1 MAMMDAQ
8 AVSGVGRAITATTLV
23 RILGALFGMLS
34 LALTA
39 HWLGPAG
46 RGTLVTISTWVVL
59 FATLGGL
66 SLGQVAIHRSAGVSV
81 QEWLAPIMG
90 ALLAATI
97 TITLLGWLT
106 AVGLYTFSRH
116 LFHGL
121 PLPYLVTGFL
131 GLPLV
136 LWEQYNVPL
145 LMAVGSVGLYNRYQ
159 ILGRVVG
166 LTAMAVVLIYLKLG
180 VEGALLAWMAANLV
194 LAVGGFRHLWQ
205 LAGRPRLM
213 RAETL
218 GLLTGGVKLHLNA
231 VGSVL
236 FSGTDVLLL
245 HHFRGPVPTGYYQ
258 TAVQLT
264 TMFLLVPQAATMIL
278 YSRVSA
284 DGPDRAWRVHR
295 RVLAAI
301 VGLMVVGCLAAYA
314 AAPWVIPAFLGVR
327 FVPSVSLFR
336 WLLLG
341 VVGMTFST
349 LLAPQWI
356 GRGLFWQAS
365 LLTLVVGIGNVG
377 LNLVLIPKYGA
388 LGAVWGTLAVYMFS
402 IFGNGAMALYCEIR
416 YRTLKSSS
424 VGGGL

>member
-1 MAMMDAQ
+1 
-8 AVSGVGRAITATTLV
+8 
-23 RILGALFGMLS
+23 
-34 LALTA
+34 
-39 HWLGPAG
+39 
-46 RGTLVTISTWVVL
+46 
-59 FATLGGL
+59 
-66 SLGQVAIHRSAGVSV
+66 
-81 QEWLAPIMG
+81 
-90 ALLAATI
+90 
-97 TITLLGWLT
+97 
-106 AVGLYTFSRH
+106 
-116 LFHGL
+116 
-121 PLPYLVTGFL
+121 
-131 GLPLV
+131 
-136 LWEQYNVPL
+136 
-145 LMAVGSVGLYNRYQ
+145 
-159 ILGRVVG
+159 
-166 LTAMAVVLIYLKLG
+166 
-180 VEGALLAWMAANLV
+180 
-194 LAVGGFRHLWQ
+194 
-205 LAGRPRLM
+205 M

-388 LGAVWGTLAVYMFS
+388 LGAV
-402 IFGNGAMALYCEIR
+402 
-416 YRTLKSSS
+416 
-424 VGGGL
+424 